1 VNYRV
6 LGRTGV
12 QVSEVGLGGHREGVE
27 ARGGIAATARF
38 FLPAQERAR
47 VVGRAIDAGVTYFD
61 TTYGCEAA
69 SLGES
74 LQLLKRREGLF
85 VSGMR
90 VDFFKN
96 WLAEKTD
103 VRVYT
108 RREVEACLRDFD
120 RGPLDQFLLGAM
132 DMGDPLSHPRSI
144 LDDAI
149 DELHRLRDEG
159 KIRFIGFSCH
169 EPDYAARL
177 LESFPAFDTVMT
189 PYNFVNRQAEGQL
202 ADVLRRTGAGWVGM
216 KPLVWH
222 VYGLPVTVLRS
233 LPDVPGRF
241 CIDRSAAIAQ
251 LALRF
256 VLANPL
262 LSTCVPA
269 VNTVAAVDEN
279 VAASGAGPLSE
290 AQQCALA
297 QYAGAMAAEEFVPLA
312 IAGLLDDDLRVR
324 SNAIAFIRRKFNWAV
339 EGLDYEAED
348 APQLSRC
355 IAEEFLGRLRK
366 DPQWTAYCEV
376 PHTQGGAGR
385 NNNATCLP

>member
-1 VNYRV
+1 MGCVAVNYRI

-12 QVSEVGLGGHREGVE
+12 RVSEVGLGGHREGVE

-38 FLPAQERAR
+38 FLSAQERAR

-74 LQLLKRREGLF
+74 LRLLKRREGLY

-103 VRVYT
+103 VRAYT
-108 RREVEACLRDFD
+108 RREVEVCLRDLNC
-120 RGPLDQFLLGAM
+120 GPLDQFLLGAM

-149 DELHRLRDEG
+149 DELHQLRDEG

-169 EPDYAARL
+169 EPDYAAAIL
-177 LESFPAFDTVMT
+177 KAFPAFDTVMT
-189 PYNFVNRQAEGQL
+189 PYNVVNRQAEGKL
-202 ADVLRRTGAGWVGM
+202 ADVLRESGAAWVAM

-222 VYGLPVTVLRS
+222 VYGLPVTVLKN
-233 LPDVPGRF
+233 LPGVPGRF
-241 CIDRSAAIAQ
+241 AIDRSVPIAH

-256 VLANPL
+256 VLANSL
-262 LSTCVPA
+262 LATCVPA
-269 VNTVAAVDEN
+269 VNTAAAMDEN
-279 VAASGAGPLSE
+279 VAASGAGSLTA
-290 AQQCALA
+290 AQESVLTA
-297 QYAGAMAAEEFVPLA
+297 YAAAMAAEEFVPLA
-312 IAGLLDDDLRVR
+312 IAGLLDDNMRVR
-324 SNAIAFIRRKFNWAV
+324 SNAIAFVRRKFNWPV
-339 EGLDYEAED
+339 EGLDYEADD
-348 APQLSRC
+348 APQR
-355 IAEEFLGRLRK
+355 
-366 DPQWTAYCEV
+366 
-376 PHTQGGAGR
+376 AGR
-385 NNNATCLP
+385 VAREFINRLKQDPRWAVYLS